1 MRTYRKLIKT
11 ENEIDKLTH
20 ENEQLLENTIS
31 MSAVELSD
39 AEKLKK
45 NELLVW
51 NLKTK
56 PSKTEYN

>member
-45 NELLVW
+45 KRTSCMESKNQ
-51 NLKTK
+51 TK
-56 PSKTEYN
+56 